1 MLSAVLAAGLLLPL
15 AQFPNPVELAV
26 RQVAVPGVTVLRVE
40 RTFTGVRLI
49 GSAAREADLAELK
62 LVLQS
67 LVQTPQGM
75 GRVHKRKGAGGAQV
89 ALLAVDAGVVHVAE
103 ADLTFLELTV
113 LRTGPLKAKQGGGVS
128 FDLRLEPK
136 K

>member
-1 MLSAVLAAGLLLPL
+1 MLSAVLAAGLLLPS

-26 RQVAVPGVTVLRVE
+26 RQVSVPGVTVLRVD
-40 RTFTGVRLI
+40 RTFAGARII

-62 LVLQS
+62 LVLQN
-67 LVQTPQGM
+67 LVQTPLGM
-75 GRVHKRKGAGGAQV
+75 GRIHKRKGTGGAQV
-89 ALLAVDAGVVHVAE
+89 ALLAGDAGVVYVAE

-113 LRTGPLKAKQGGGVS
+113 RTAPLKAKQGGGVS